1 MSTAT
6 APIPLV
12 LYPALARHQSN
23 SNMITYSHASQTAA
37 CYCERGSSAD
47 AWWVLMLAVIYVFAI
62 CGVAAILY
70 VSVDWFETNRR
81 LALRSSS

>member
-23 SNMITYSHASQTAA
+23 SNMITYTSRIAN
-37 CYCERGSSAD
+37 G
-47 AWWVLMLAVIYVFAI
+47 
-62 CGVAAILY
+62 
-70 VSVDWFETNRR
+70 R
-81 LALRSSS
+81 LLL